1 MGVMSISATPAGI
14 NPDARC
20 APRTDGE
27 EAQAPSETAMRVTTA
42 ANVARNITLH
52 STARIRGSNR
62 RRSAPLDS
70 EIVVANI
77 IRRLSGWS
85 LTAVEVS
92 YGPGEES
99 GAHRHPGLTIAYVL
113 EGSIRSKVGD
123 AAEQTYTAGQMFIEA
138 PEQVHAVSRN
148 ASNTE
153 SAKLLAI
160 LLTRKGAVLTTPV
173 KQ

>member
-1 MGVMSISATPAGI
+1 MLTRRTLLLSAGALVTMAESASGQASTPSVRPVLQQDLPEL
-14 NPDARC
+14 N
-20 APRTDGE
+20 
-27 EAQAPSETAMRVTTA
+27 
-42 ANVARNITLH
+42 
-52 STARIRGSNR
+52 
-62 RRSAPLDS
+62 
-70 EIVVANI
+70 
-77 IRRLSGWS
+77 LSGWS

-92 YGPGEES
+92 YGPGEGS

-123 AAEQTYTAGQMFIEA
+123 GAEQTYTAGQMFIEA
-138 PEQVHAVSRN
+138 PEQIHAVSRN

-153 SAKLLAI
+153 PAKLLAI

>member
-1 MGVMSISATPAGI
+1 MLTRRTLLLSAGALVTMAESASGQASTPSVRPVLQQDLPEL
-14 NPDARC
+14 N
-20 APRTDGE
+20 
-27 EAQAPSETAMRVTTA
+27 
-42 ANVARNITLH
+42 
-52 STARIRGSNR
+52 
-62 RRSAPLDS
+62 
-70 EIVVANI
+70 
-77 IRRLSGWS
+77 LSGWS

-92 YGPGEES
+92 YGPGEGS

-123 AAEQTYTAGQMFIEA
+123 GAEQTYTAGQMFIEA

>member
-1 MGVMSISATPAGI
+1 MA
-14 NPDARC
+14 
-20 APRTDGE
+20 DG
-27 EAQAPSETAMRVTTA
+27 ASGQAAAPSVRPVFQHDLPDL
-42 ANVARNITLH
+42 N
-52 STARIRGSNR
+52 
-62 RRSAPLDS
+62 
-70 EIVVANI
+70 
-77 IRRLSGWS
+77 LSGWS
-85 LTAVEVS
+85 ATAVEVS
-92 YGPGEES
+92 YGPGEAS

>member
-1 MGVMSISATPAGI
+1 MLTRRTLLLSAGALVTMAESASG
-14 NPDARC
+14 
-20 APRTDGE
+20 
-27 EAQAPSETAMRVTTA
+27 QAPTPSVRPVLQQDLPEL
-42 ANVARNITLH
+42 N
-52 STARIRGSNR
+52 
-62 RRSAPLDS
+62 
-70 EIVVANI
+70 
-77 IRRLSGWS
+77 LSGWS

-92 YGPGEES
+92 YGPGEGS

-123 AAEQTYTAGQMFIEA
+123 GAEQTYTAGQMFIEA
-138 PEQVHAVSRN
+138 PEQIHAVSRN

-153 SAKLLAI
+153 PAKLLAI